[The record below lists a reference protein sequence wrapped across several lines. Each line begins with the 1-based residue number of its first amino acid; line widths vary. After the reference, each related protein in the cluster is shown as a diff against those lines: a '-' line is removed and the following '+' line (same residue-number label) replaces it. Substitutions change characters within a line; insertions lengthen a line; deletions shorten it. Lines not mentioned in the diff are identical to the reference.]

1 LSPAD
6 PVSAFRARQPEVFF
20 LAAGELAPLEN
31 ILRRLGVL
39 VGTETVRQAEPAGVG
54 NMNCTLRITTSARSL
69 IVKQARPWV
78 EKYPQFAA
86 PADRAVRELEFYQR
100 VAPFP
105 NLAARMPRLL
115 AADRACHLLVLED
128 LGLGGDYTSA
138 YRGTTWELG
147 ELRSLGTFLA
157 ELHASFRSTIP
168 DEASAN
174 RAMRALNHTHI
185 FQIPFQATNGLNLD
199 AICPGLADAAGF
211 ILGDSA
217 LATRVAELGQSCYL
231 TDGPCLLHGDFFPG
245 SLIRTAAGPRVID
258 PEFAFFGRAE
268 FDVGVFLAHLVL
280 ARQSPVFRSTWLS
293 AYGSGT
299 DLDLGLTLQLAGV
312 EIIRRLLGYAQLPLA
327 ASLAERRRMLEIA
340 REWVLRPDPAALGK
354 T

>member
-6 PVSAFRARQPEVFF
+6 PVAAYRARQPEVFF

-39 VGTETVRQAEPAGVG
+39 VGTETVRRAEPAGAG
-54 NMNCTLRITTSARSL
+54 NMNCTLRITTSGRSL

-100 VAPFP
+100 VAPCP
-105 NLAARMPRLL
+105 GLAARMPRLL
-115 AADRACHLLVLED
+115 AAAAESHLLVLED
-128 LGLGGDYTSA
+128 LGQAGDFTSV
-138 YRGTTWELG
+138 YRDATWELG
-147 ELRSLGTFLA
+147 ELRTLGSFLA
-157 ELHASFRSTIP
+157 ELHVAFRAAIP
-168 DEASAN
+168 DEAAAN
-174 RAMRALNHTHI
+174 REMRALNHTHI
-185 FQIPFQATNGLNLD
+185 FRIPFQANNGLNLD
-199 AICPGLADAAGF
+199 AICPGLAAAAAP

-217 LATRVAELGQSCYL
+217 LATRVTELGQSCYL

-280 ARQSPVFRSTWLS
+280 ARQPPAFRSSWLA
-293 AYGSGT
+293 AYGLT
-299 DLDLGLTLQLAGV
+299 NELDQRLTLKLAGV

-327 ASLAERRRMLEIA
+327 ASLPERRRMLEIA
-340 REWVLRPDPAALGK
+340 REWVLRPDPAALGY

>member
-1 LSPAD
+1 M
-6 PVSAFRARQPEVFF
+6 FF
-20 LAAGELAPLEN
+20 LAAGELPPLERK
-31 ILRRLGVL
+31 LRQLGVL
-39 VGTETVRQAEPAGVG
+39 AAPEAVVRAEPAGAG
-54 NMNCTLRITTSARSL
+54 NMNCALRVTTSARSL

-100 VAPFP
+100 VIPYP

-115 AADRACHLLVLED
+115 AADRECHLLVLED

-138 YRGTTWELG
+138 YRGSAWEPG
-147 ELRSLGTFLA
+147 ELRTLGTFLA
-157 ELHASFRSTIP
+157 KLHATFRPKLP

-185 FQIPFQATNGLNLD
+185 FQIPFQANNGLKLD
-199 AICPGLADAAGF
+199 EICPGLAAVAGP
-211 ILGDSA
+211 IRGDSA
-217 LATRVAELGQSCYL
+217 LATRVAELGQSSYL
-231 TDGPCLLHGDFFPG
+231 NDGPCLLHGDFFPG
-245 SLIRTAAGPRVID
+245 SVIRTATGPRVID

-280 ARQSPVFRSTWLS
+280 ARQPQAYRITWLS
-293 AYGSGT
+293 AYGTATG
-299 DLDLGLTLQLAGV
+299 LDLRVTLQLAGV

-327 ASLAERRRMLEIA
+327 ASLAERGQMLALA
-340 REWVLRPDPAALGK
+340 REWVLQPDPTSVCPA
-354 T
+354 

>member
-1 LSPAD
+1 M
-6 PVSAFRARQPEVFF
+6 FF

-39 VGTETVRQAEPAGVG
+39 VGTETVRRAEPAGAG
-54 NMNCTLRITTSARSL
+54 NMNCALRVTTSARSL

-86 PADRAVRELEFYQR
+86 PADRAVRELQFYQR
-100 VAPFP
+100 VEPFP

-115 AADRACHLLVLED
+115 AAAAESHLLVLED
-128 LGLGGDYTSA
+128 LGQAGDFTSV
-138 YRGTTWELG
+138 YRDATWELG
-147 ELRSLGTFLA
+147 ELRTLGSFLA
-157 ELHASFRSTIP
+157 ELHVAFRAAIP
-168 DEASAN
+168 DEAAAN
-174 RAMRALNHTHI
+174 REMRALNQTHI
-185 FQIPFQATNGLNLD
+185 FQIPFQANNGLDLD
-199 AICPGLADAAGF
+199 AICPGLAAAARP
-211 ILGDSA
+211 ILGDST
-217 LATRVAELGQSCYL
+217 LATRVAELGQSSYL
-231 TDGPCLLHGDFFPG
+231 NDGPCLLHGDFFPG

-280 ARQSPVFRSTWLS
+280 ARQSPALRSTWLS

-312 EIIRRLLGYAQLPLA
+312 EIIRRLLGYAQLPIA
-327 ASLAERRRMLEIA
+327 ASVTERQRMLEIA
-340 REWVLRPDPAALGK
+340 REWVLRPDSAAPGL